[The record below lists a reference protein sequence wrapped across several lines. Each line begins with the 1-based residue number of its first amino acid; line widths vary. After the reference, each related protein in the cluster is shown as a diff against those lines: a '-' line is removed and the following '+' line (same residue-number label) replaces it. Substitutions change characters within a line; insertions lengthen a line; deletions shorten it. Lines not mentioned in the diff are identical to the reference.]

1 MWVCGLDCS
10 AIPAI
15 MFAVENQ
22 RWSEPFG
29 EVLMLDE
36 LNQEVIEEEARVRST
51 TCPQVWLLHREG
63 VSKVA
68 LWKILKRIARKGCSW
83 KCIQA

>member
-1 MWVCGLDCS
+1 
-10 AIPAI
+10 

-22 RWSEPFG
+22 RWSESFG
-29 EVLMLDE
+29 EVLVLDE
-36 LNQEVIEEEARVRST
+36 LNQEVIEEEARDRST

-63 VSKVA
+63 VLKVA
-68 LWKILKRIARKGCSW
+68 LQKILKRRARKGYSW